1 MRCVTPAKDAPA
13 PLDARRPE
21 RTDGRPAPELRAT
34 ATAPVSASHDALGG
48 SPLDPRLTFA
58 SFVIGRSNT
67 LAHAAARQVAE
78 GRRGDRV
85 MFNPLYIHAGVGLG
99 KTHLLQAVTWAGN
112 SGSERKVLYLT
123 AEKFMYGFVAALKT
137 QTALAFKEALRGID
151 VLVIDD
157 LQFLQGKSTQAEFC
171 HTLNALIDAG
181 RQVVIAADRPP
192 SDLESLDDRVRS
204 RLAGGLVVEMGSL
217 GEELR
222 LGILKSRVA
231 AARAHH
237 ATFDVPAPVLDYLA
251 RTITHNGRD
260 LEGAVNRL
268 LAHSKLNAQPVTLEM
283 AEREVRD
290 LIRPQEPKRIKIED
304 IQRVVARQYNVS
316 RSDLLSSRRT
326 ANVVRPRQVAMYL
339 AKTLTLRSLP
349 EIGRRFG
356 GRDHTTV
363 LHAVRKIEALVA
375 KDVALVRRGRSRSS
389 ASCRSNARTGSS
401 PPCGTGWPVAAAAD
415 RGAAG
420 HFCRKRGERPRRF
433 PCAGGH
439 PRHLAV
445 PPRVWSNPAS
455 IRLFGFQMPRRCL
468 SGRPAFPS
476 LGSGGY
482 CNEGHGR
489 TRATAEIAGPRPSRG
504 RAPQHHSDPR
514 QRAVPRRKRPAV
526 AESHRPRPRGDR
538 NAGGGNRDRRLD
550 HRAGAHVL
558 RHRAQTARRLADR
571 AGRRRRPRGA
581 GDPRRPLALHAA
593 DPAGKRFP
601 GSRRRRHDAFVH
613 AGRRRPEAADRPH
626 AVRDLDR
633 RDALLPQRHLSARA
647 GTRQGRDPARGRDRR
662 PSAGAGR
669 SAVAE
674 GRGRHAGRDRAA
686 QDRRRSAAADRGQ

>member
-1 MRCVTPAKDAPA
+1 MGEENEAPPEVAPRGSARTAYRKATLLFSEKSSGNDKYRTGSLVPREGSAALKRRRGRLFKLVRANGPGERAAGKRAVRSALRCAVPPKEAPA
-13 PLDARRPE
+13 QLDQRRAE
-21 RTDGRPAPELRAT
+21 RSDGRVPGELRAT
-34 ATAPVSASHDALGG
+34 AIAPVSASHDALGG
-48 SPLDPRLTFA
+48 SPLDPRLTFG
-58 SFVIGRSNT
+58 SFVVGRSNT

-78 GRRGDRV
+78 GRRGDSV

-260 LEGAVNRL
+260 LEGAINRL

-290 LIRPQEPKRIKIED
+290 LVRPQEPKRIKIED

-356 GRDHTTV
+356 GRDRRFGGRDHTTV

-375 KDVALVRRGRSRSS
+375 KDGALSEEVESL
-389 ASCRSNARTGSS
+389 
-401 PPCGTGWPVAAAAD
+401 
-415 RGAAG
+415 
-420 HFCRKRGERPRRF
+420 KRQLQE
-433 PCAGGH
+433 
-439 PRHLAV
+439 
-445 PPRVWSNPAS
+445 
-455 IRLFGFQMPRRCL
+455 
-468 SGRPAFPS
+468 
-476 LGSGGY
+476 
-482 CNEGHGR
+482 
-489 TRATAEIAGPRPSRG
+489 
-504 RAPQHHSDPR
+504 
-514 QRAVPRRKRPAV
+514 
-526 AESHRPRPRGDR
+526 
-538 NAGGGNRDRRLD
+538 
-550 HRAGAHVL
+550 
-558 RHRAQTARRLADR
+558 
-571 AGRRRRPRGA
+571 
-581 GDPRRPLALHAA
+581 
-593 DPAGKRFP
+593 
-601 GSRRRRHDAFVH
+601 
-613 AGRRRPEAADRPH
+613 
-626 AVRDLDR
+626 
-633 RDALLPQRHLSARA
+633 
-647 GTRQGRDPARGRDRR
+647 
-662 PSAGAGR
+662 
-669 SAVAE
+669 
-674 GRGRHAGRDRAA
+674 
-686 QDRRRSAAADRGQ
+686 